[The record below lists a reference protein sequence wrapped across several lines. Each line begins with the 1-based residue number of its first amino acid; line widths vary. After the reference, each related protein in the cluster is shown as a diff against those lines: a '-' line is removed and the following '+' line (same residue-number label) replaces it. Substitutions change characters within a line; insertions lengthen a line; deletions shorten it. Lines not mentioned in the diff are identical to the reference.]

1 MELKDVKVAEFRREV
16 TELLLLIAL
25 FVSPILMPVYY
36 LIGILALTYACGIYF
51 IFQSLVY
58 YQLRA
63 GRWRHEDC
71 ARYALGAT
79 LVLMLL
85 GLYTGNEVVDNK
97 PWQLLF
103 PIVAFM
109 LVGSRS
115 GVYWCIAALSGMV
128 TVLLLR
134 WPDYAPLSIF
144 IFAIAHI
151 TTSFVL
157 YVFTRHNEANIRTIS
172 RLSHTDPLTNT
183 YNRQL
188 FNELSV
194 NEFNRA
200 RRAEEPLAVYMIDI
214 DHFKKYNDRYGH
226 LAGDQALSKVAEIIR
241 GSARRASDLV
251 FRYGGEEFCVLSSGT
266 TIHDARVLA
275 DNIIDGIRDLRI
287 EHEDGENGRLTVSIG
302 LCYHGELKG
311 LNAELLLKRADDALY
326 TAKTEGRNCLVLHR
340 SERQE
345 QLDLLEAA
353 K

>member
-1 MELKDVKVAEFRREV
+1 MEYKDVKVTEFRGEI
-16 TELLLLIAL
+16 TELLIVVAL

-36 LIGILALTYACGIYF
+36 IIGIPVLTYACAIYF

-58 YQLRA
+58 YQLRTL
-63 GRWRHEDC
+63 RWGHEDC
-71 ARYALGAT
+71 ARYVLAAT

-85 GLYTGNEVVDNK
+85 GLYSGNEVVDNK

-103 PIVAFM
+103 PILAFV
-109 LVGSRS
+109 LTGSRE
-115 GVYWCIAALSGMV
+115 GIYWCVAALTGTV
-128 TVLLLR
+128 TVLALR

-157 YVFTRHNEANIRTIS
+157 YVFTKHNELNIRTIS

-188 FNELSV
+188 FNELST

-214 DHFKKYNDRYGH
+214 DHFKKFNDRYGH
-226 LAGDQALSKVAEIIR
+226 LAGDQALRRVAEIIR

-266 TIHDARVLA
+266 AIHDSRVLA
-275 DNIIDGIRDLRI
+275 DHIIDGVRALRI
-287 EHEDGENGRLTVSIG
+287 THDEGENRQLTVSIG
-302 LCYHGELKG
+302 LCYYSDLEG
-311 LNAELLLKRADDALY
+311 LSAELLLKRADEALY
-326 TAKTEGRNCLVLHR
+326 TAKTQGRDCLVLYR

-345 QLDLLEAA
+345 QLDLLEAS